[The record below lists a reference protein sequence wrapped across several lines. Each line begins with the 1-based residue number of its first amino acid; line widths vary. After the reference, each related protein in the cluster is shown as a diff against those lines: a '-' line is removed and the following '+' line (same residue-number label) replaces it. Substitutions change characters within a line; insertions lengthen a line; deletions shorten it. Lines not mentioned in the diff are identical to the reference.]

1 MFSLGCGRIFEGTY
15 EQMFSSLQLIKSFPE
30 NTKIYC
36 GHEYTLK
43 NAEFC
48 IKHDKDNSALIEK
61 IKSIKE
67 KLDNGF
73 PTIPTTIKEELDC
86 NIFLR
91 SKDVGSF
98 SKLSFAVIKTGGK
111 QYKVKAGEIIK
122 VEKLLDSKAESKVE
136 FKEVLA
142 YGDDKAVE
150 LGEPTISG
158 AKVEADLIKNS
169 KNRTVLIFKKR
180 RRKNSRR
187 KNGHRQQYSLIR
199 INKIFS
205 KDGKVLSEAEKK
217 VTPLKKTDV
226 TSKIEKK

>member
-1 MFSLGCGRIFEGTY
+1 M
-15 EQMFSSLQLIKSFPE
+15 
-30 NTKIYC
+30 
-36 GHEYTLK
+36 
-43 NAEFC
+43 
-48 IKHDKDNSALIEK
+48 
-61 IKSIKE
+61 
-67 KLDNGF
+67 
-73 PTIPTTIKEELDC
+73 
-86 NIFLR
+86 
-91 SKDVGSF
+91 
-98 SKLSFAVIKTGGK
+98 SFAVIKTGGK

-122 VEKLLDSKAESKVE
+122 VEKLQDSKAESKVE

-142 YGDDKAVE
+142 YGDDKAIE

-205 KDGKVLSEAEKK
+205 KDGKLISEAEKI
-217 VTPLKKTDV
+217 KKET
-226 TSKIEKK
+226 KEIKQEKKESAK

>member
-1 MFSLGCGRIFEGTY
+1 M
-15 EQMFSSLQLIKSFPE
+15 
-30 NTKIYC
+30 
-36 GHEYTLK
+36 
-43 NAEFC
+43 
-48 IKHDKDNSALIEK
+48 
-61 IKSIKE
+61 
-67 KLDNGF
+67 
-73 PTIPTTIKEELDC
+73 
-86 NIFLR
+86 
-91 SKDVGSF
+91 
-98 SKLSFAVIKTGGK
+98 SFAVIKTGGK

-142 YGDDKAVE
+142 YGDDKVIE

-205 KDGKVLSEAEKK
+205 KDGKLISEAEKI
-217 VTPLKKTDV
+217 KKET
-226 TSKIEKK
+226 KEIKQEKRESAK